1 MNPNNLFMRAMF
13 RLLVTVFALTSL
25 TGCGLFF
32 KKPAITQKTSLI
44 KLAPS
49 DYPVFSD
56 TYVFENLKESIQR
69 SLDYFKRV
77 PPDREYYFGSDTV
90 SAQRMIAT
98 LQYFLNFVQTHPS
111 QGQLTHFIN
120 SNFMVYQSVGS
131 NRRHEVLFTGYF
143 EPVIQGSLSKSAEY
157 CYPIYAL
164 PSDLIFADLSLFS
177 SQFPKERIIGR
188 LEGNQLIPYYNRREI
203 EENNRLKS
211 HAEIIA
217 WTNDLID
224 LFFLQIQG
232 SGKIQLDTGSVLH
245 VHYQASNG
253 HPYRSI
259 GRLLID
265 EGKISKEEMSMQ
277 KIRTYLEENP
287 HEIKRILNHNP
298 SYVFFQLEP
307 EGPIGSLQEK
317 LTAARSIALDYRIFP
332 SGALAYVETVRPELD
347 ATGHISQW
355 IDLNGFVL
363 NQDTGG
369 AIRGPGRADF
379 FWGSGHY
386 AKLAAGHMQHPGSLF
401 FLVLKPELP
410 ANGL

>member
-203 EENNRLKS
+203 EE
-211 HAEIIA
+211 
-217 WTNDLID
+217 
-224 LFFLQIQG
+224 IQG